1 MRRNQAWFRN
11 ALILLG
17 TIIVLL
23 VIAVFIARGLTG

>member
-1 MRRNQAWFRN
+1 MRRNQAWIRN
-11 ALILLG
+11 ALILLV